1 MKDGVYTIRS
11 VKNTKGVLE
20 AAGGGTINGTKVQLY
35 SSNGTDS
42 QGWKVSHDDKGYVT
56 FKNVKSGLAL
66 DLSSGSSNISNGV
79 KVQLYTPNETLAQK
93 WIVKKNGNH
102 YEIVSAVNPEYSI
115 ELAGGKTSNKT
126 LAQVYESNGT
136 EAQKWTFDT
145 FKTQGNT
152 ADSLAQANKD
162 VMSDGYYIIKPLGN
176 LNFGLEIK
184 GGSYDDLTNV
194 QLYTLNDTAS
204 QVWKVSH
211 DQKGYVYFTNGKTG
225 KYLSI
230 KNNALLNNQN
240 IVQTSEQT
248 DAAKWIIS
256 NDQQGRIIII
266 SGINIEYV
274 LDVYNGVYANQ
285 TPVVINKSVNK
296 ARQNWVFQPINFDPS
311 TNEYAIM
318 GASNITA
325 SQLVRYYNT
334 YKGSA
339 SYDKFSGDNS
349 KYNGV
354 LAKGGASTIEEF
366 CQIYYEECLAEG
378 VKPEVA
384 FAQSMLETGFLKF
397 GGDVLPNQYNF
408 AGLGA
413 TGNGVHGNSFS
424 SVRIGI
430 RAHIQHLKC
439 YASTAPLNQE
449 KVDPRWSDS
458 LRGKAPT
465 VEKLQGT
472 WATSTTYAS
481 SLLKAIERIKTV

>member
-1 MKDGVYTIRS
+1 MVD
-11 VKNTKGVLE
+11 
-20 AAGGGTINGTKVQLY
+20 Y
-35 SSNGTDS
+35 SNS
-42 QGWKVSHDDKGYVT
+42 
-56 FKNVKSGLAL
+56 
-66 DLSSGSSNISNGV
+66 
-79 KVQLYTPNETLAQK
+79 
-93 WIVKKNGNH
+93 
-102 YEIVSAVNPEYSI
+102 EY
-115 ELAGGKTSNKT
+115 L
-126 LAQVYESNGT
+126 
-136 EAQKWTFDT
+136 
-145 FKTQGNT
+145 
-152 ADSLAQANKD
+152 
-162 VMSDGYYIIKPLGN
+162 
-176 LNFGLEIK
+176 
-184 GGSYDDLTNV
+184 
-194 QLYTLNDTAS
+194 
-204 QVWKVSH
+204 
-211 DQKGYVYFTNGKTG
+211 
-225 KYLSI
+225 
-230 KNNALLNNQN
+230 
-240 IVQTSEQT
+240 
-248 DAAKWIIS
+248 
-256 NDQQGRIIII
+256 
-266 SGINIEYV
+266 
-274 LDVYNGVYANQ
+274 
-285 TPVVINKSVNK
+285 
-296 ARQNWVFQPINFDPS
+296 
-311 TNEYAIM
+311 IM
-318 GASNITA
+318 GTSNITA

-354 LAKGGASTIEEF
+354 FAKGGASTIEEF

-472 WATSTTYAS
+472 WAASTTYAS
-481 SLLKAIERIKTV
+481 NLLKAIERIKTV